1 MTFRSRIGWL
11 LVHVAPFAV
20 VPLLASL
27 AASFTD
33 GAIGVLCYTALMV
46 MLVVGQAATVA
57 HPRWA
62 VFTTLG
68 LVAAFVAGGSLIT
81 VLDPVLHLPE
91 SVIIPIAHAGC
102 GLVLGA
108 VQSRALPSG
117 RTRWTLASSLGWL
130 IAAAIVFPLMT
141 AEWMPG
147 NVRGLFPGG
156 AEMTT
161 LLRLL
166 PIYAAAMLIGGTRAP
181 NP

>member
-1 MTFRSRIGWL
+1 MTFRSRLGWL
-11 LVHVAPFAV
+11 LVHIAPFVV
-20 VPLLASL
+20 VPLLAS
-27 AASFTD
+27 AAADFT
-33 GAIGVLCYTALMV
+33 AEATGVICYTALMLL
-46 MLVVGQAATVA
+46 LVVGQAMTVT
-57 HPRWA
+57 HRRWA
-62 VFTTLG
+62 LFTTLG
-68 LVAAFVAGGSLIT
+68 LVAAFVAGGALIT

-117 RTRWTLASSLGWL
+117 RIRWTLASAAVWL
-130 IAAAIVFPLMT
+130 VAAAIVFPLMT
-141 AEWMPG
+141 ADWMPG

-166 PIYAAAMLIGGTRAP
+166 PIYAAMMLIRQNARAKP
-181 NP
+181 